1 MASWKTVQFDSSVK
15 SQKTLRRAPRP
26 TPSCIH
32 VYTHLKRYY
41 TKTPRFFFLLVFIF
55 VKMVYSTA
63 IVKNNDLL
71 SKYWFKA
78 YSRAAR
84 YFSNIRV
91 TRWRAICFPKIGG

>member
-1 MASWKTVQFDSSVK
+1 M
-15 SQKTLRRAPRP
+15 
-26 TPSCIH
+26 
-32 VYTHLKRYY
+32 
-41 TKTPRFFFLLVFIF
+41 
-55 VKMVYSTA
+55 A

-91 TRWRAICFPKIGG
+91 TRWRATCFPKIGG